1 MPLKRQK
8 VLAERPKANIGD
20 LPTFFAQRNLRLF
33 TSVEFGQTHCLIVV
47 VEGEQ
52 SILPG
57 IVRALCF

>member
-20 LPTFFAQRNLRLF
+20 LPTFVAQLNLRLF
-33 TSVEFGQTHCLIVV
+33 PSVEFGQTHCLIVV

-57 IVRALCF
+57 IVRALCS